1 MVDDDDGDDVPLFVP
16 STGTKGA
23 PPAKCSGVAFR
34 TTAYRSVL
42 LRRPQPQVACV

>member
-34 TTAYRSVL
+34 TTAYRSDMSCIS
-42 LRRPQPQVACV
+42 RDSI